1 MTMIVN
7 EARQLGEPS
16 RRDHPVL
23 DQAMVSVGKQ
33 LRPSARARGLRHGLQ
48 VSVRL
53 RTRPGWHGSPR
64 WASFLDDLIGGNA
77 WC

>member
-1 MTMIVN
+1 MIVN

-53 RTRPGWHGSPR
+53 RPR
-64 WASFLDDLIGGNA
+64 LEGMDRRDGPVFLTT
-77 WC
+77 